1 MVETSYKEC
10 KNKEELYPTATYTH
24 TISSQVR
31 LKSMQGMGHSDEV
44 KSKVISIEI
53 LKPNLP

>member
-1 MVETSYKEC
+1 MAETSYKKC

-44 KSKVISIEI
+44 KSK
-53 LKPNLP
+53 LFL